1 MLSNTTEVKKG
12 VTIFGTGNLGL
23 SLLKSLMDRDVPV
36 SNKHFGIDESELL
49 VNEQNME
56 IITSVNFD
64 SSDLE
69 LFREKV
75 SCVIVTVTGAV
86 LEKEIDFLLR
96 LQVPLIIMSTKF
108 DEELIKSKIADS
120 DISVMFLPNGL
131 LAIIDFWK
139 RLQKLPMLGDEYEV
153 TASLNESHQN
163 SKQDPSGT
171 GINTLNYL
179 KQKGFKAE
187 FDLSEFRPGVDG
199 YYGCMAC
206 KRVARSQLDLGVDEE
221 FLDAHGYH
229 TYRLNYDM
237 DNRAAQDYMQSMYE
251 SLKSLEDYSIP
262 GVFTFKIYF
271 SQQGIIII
279 HNMNGRDFYAEGVI
293 KSMNFLEDH
302 KKGVYSVHD
311 LIN

>member
-1 MLSNTTEVKKG
+1 MSGNTTEGKKG

-36 SNKHFGIDESELL
+36 SNKHFSIDESELL

-153 TASLNESHQN
+153 TASLKESHQQY
-163 SKQDPSGT
+163 KQDPSGT
-171 GINTLNYL
+171 GIDALNYL
-179 KQKGFKAE
+179 KQKGFKAD
-187 FDLSEFRPGVDG
+187 FDFSEFIPGVDG
-199 YYGCMAC
+199 YYGCVGC
-206 KRVARSQLDLGVDEE
+206 IRVKRSQLNIGVAEE

-229 TYRLNYDM
+229 TYRLNYDRE
-237 DNRAAQDYMQSMYE
+237 NSAAEEYMQSMYDF
-251 SLKSLEDYSIP
+251 LISLENYSIP

-271 SQQGIIII
+271 SLNGLVII
-279 HNMNGRDFYAEGVI
+279 HNMNGRDAYAEGVV
-293 KSMNFLEDH
+293 KSMIFLEDH

>member
-153 TASLNESHQN
+153 TASLKESHQQY
-163 SKQDPSGT
+163 KQDPSGT
-171 GINTLNYL
+171 GIDALNYL
-179 KQKGFKAE
+179 KQKGFKAD
-187 FDLSEFRPGVDG
+187 FDFSEFIPGVDG
-199 YYGCMAC
+199 YYGCVGC
-206 KRVARSQLDLGVDEE
+206 IRVKRSQLNIGVAEE

-229 TYRLNYDM
+229 TYRLNYDRE
-237 DNRAAQDYMQSMYE
+237 NSAAEEYMQSMYDF
-251 SLKSLEDYSIP
+251 LISLENYSIP

-271 SQQGIIII
+271 SLNGLVII
-279 HNMNGRDFYAEGVI
+279 HNMNGRDTYAEGVV
-293 KSMNFLEDH
+293 KSMIFLEDH

>member
-75 SCVIVTVTGAV
+75 SCVIVTVTGAM

-153 TASLNESHQN
+153 TASLKESHQQY
-163 SKQDPSGT
+163 KQDPSGT
-171 GINTLNYL
+171 GIDALNYL
-179 KQKGFKAE
+179 KQKGFKAD
-187 FDLSEFRPGVDG
+187 FDFSEFIPGVDG
-199 YYGCMAC
+199 YYGCVGC
-206 KRVARSQLDLGVDEE
+206 IRVKRSQLNIGVAEE

-229 TYRLNYDM
+229 TYRLNYDRE
-237 DNRAAQDYMQSMYE
+237 NSAAEEYMQSMYDF
-251 SLKSLEDYSIP
+251 LISLENYSIP

-271 SQQGIIII
+271 SLNGLVII
-279 HNMNGRDFYAEGVI
+279 HNMNGRDTYAEGVV
-293 KSMNFLEDH
+293 KSMIFLEDH

>member
-1 MLSNTTEVKKG
+1 MSGNTTEGKKG

-153 TASLNESHQN
+153 TASLKESHQQY
-163 SKQDPSGT
+163 KQDPSGT
-171 GINTLNYL
+171 GIDALNYL
-179 KQKGFKAE
+179 KQKGFKAD
-187 FDLSEFRPGVDG
+187 FDFSEFIPGVDG
-199 YYGCMAC
+199 YYGCVGC
-206 KRVARSQLDLGVDEE
+206 IRVKRSQLNIGVAEE

-229 TYRLNYDM
+229 TYRLNYDRE
-237 DNRAAQDYMQSMYE
+237 NSAAEEYMQSMYDF
-251 SLKSLEDYSIP
+251 LISLENYSIP

-271 SQQGIIII
+271 SLNGLVII
-279 HNMNGRDFYAEGVI
+279 HNMNGRDTYAEGVV
-293 KSMNFLEDH
+293 KSMIFLEDH